1 MMRAKR
7 VGLNKTP
14 HRRWRPDGD
23 ARCSVFKDRGTPL
36 SMGLTEETPETAE
49 KKASRLRGRTNP
61 KESGNQYGSRLWD
74 APFKVRLKRDRA
86 V

>member
-1 MMRAKR
+1 MMQAKR

-14 HRRWRPDGD
+14 HRRWRLDGD

-49 KKASRLRGRTNP
+49 KRPLA
-61 KESGNQYGSRLWD
+61 
-74 APFKVRLKRDRA
+74 
-86 V
+86 